1 VKISIILF
9 TFVLLKS
16 NVKMKKIILGF
27 LVLVSIVACKT
38 SNASLGEVVKKE
50 GENFKAVNVQS
61 YDQLLAKLEKEEKVE
76 DIVVEGKVTN
86 VCQSKGCW
94 MTLVSTA
101 NADTPPIFVK
111 FKDYAFFMPLDLAGG
126 RVIMKGSAFKEV
138 TSVDE
143 LKHYAEDEGK
153 SKEEIAKITMPKEE
167 LKFMASGVQILKYK

>member
-1 VKISIILF
+1 
-9 TFVLLKS
+9 
-16 NVKMKKIILGF
+16 MKKLIFILV
-27 LVLVSIVACKT
+27 VLIGYMSCKT

-50 GENFKAVNVQS
+50 GETFKAVNVQS
-61 YDQLLAKLEKEEKVE
+61 YDQLLSKLEKEGKV
-76 DIVVEGKVTN
+76 DDVVVEGKVTG

-94 MTLVSTA
+94 MTLVSST
-101 NADTPPIFVK
+101 NSDTPPIFVK
-111 FKDYAFFMPLDLAGG
+111 FKDYGFFMPLDLAGG

-153 SKEEIAKITMPKEE
+153 SKEEIAKITRPKEE